1 MQCDLEQ
8 PRALGRLMREL
19 PEEAAPPYDWC
30 EFQRR
35 AAQRALARTSQ
46 SGARAFA
53 ALTALAVGI
62 LAISLRVGQPARPG
76 QEAPAKDP
84 HAVLAAREDPELPG
98 AATTAGPRTGLPFSA
113 ARTEALE
120 HWLAS
125 LPDNRALVQ
134 IGPRA
139 AVTGLEDRLAEVDDL
154 LTAERID
161 QARPAQL
168 LALQREHGLLVS
180 SLAQVR
186 YAEQLVDEAR

>member
-19 PEEAAPPYDWC
+19 PEEAAAPYDWC

-35 AAQRALARTSQ
+35 AAQRALARRSQ
-46 SGARAFA
+46 SGTRAFA
-53 ALTALAVGI
+53 ALTAIAVGI
-62 LAISLRVGQPARPG
+62 LAISLRIDHPAPQAQWPPQGPR
-76 QEAPAKDP
+76 
-84 HAVLAAREDPELPG
+84 AVLAAREDAELLG
-98 AATTAGPRTGLPFSA
+98 GATTAGPGMGFPSSG

-139 AVTGLEDRLAEVDDL
+139 AVTGLEDRLAEIDDL

-161 QARPAQL
+161 QARPAPL
-168 LALQREHGLLVS
+168 LALQRERRLLVS